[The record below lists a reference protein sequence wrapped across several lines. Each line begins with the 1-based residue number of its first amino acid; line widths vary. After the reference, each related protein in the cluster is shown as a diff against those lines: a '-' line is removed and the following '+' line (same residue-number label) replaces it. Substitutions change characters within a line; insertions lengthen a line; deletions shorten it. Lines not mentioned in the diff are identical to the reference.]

1 MTKEQIGLT
10 QVAGGAALLS
20 FCPVFVKIADV
31 GPTVAGVYRMLFGG
45 LLVVLIMAIRR
56 EGFIFNRLHVLLA
69 ATCGT
74 LFAVDLIFWH
84 RSIHYVGAGLSTLLA
99 NFQVFFLAG
108 FGVLFLREKL
118 GWKLAISVALAMV
131 GLFLIVGI
139 DFANT
144 DREYRIGVVL
154 GLATAVSY
162 ASYLLFL
169 RKLRST
175 EESHSSLPAVAIISL
190 VAAGV
195 MVPVAAVQGES
206 FIIPDTITAVALV
219 AYGLIGQVLGW
230 MLIVKGISKV
240 ESSRIGLV
248 LLLQPTLAFVW
259 DIVMFAR
266 VTTAI
271 EVVGAVIALVAI
283 YIGSAT
289 RSVRRLPE
297 D

>member
-1 MTKEQIGLT
+1 MTKEQIGLI

-31 GPTVAGVYRMLFGG
+31 GPTVAGFYRMLFGG
-45 LLVVLIMAIRR
+45 VLVVLIMFARR
-56 EGFIFNRLHVLLA
+56 ENFICSRWHFLLA
-69 ATCGT
+69 AVCGA

-84 RSIHYVGAGLSTLLA
+84 RSIHYVGPGLSTLLA

-118 GWKLAISVALAMV
+118 SWKLAISVVLAMI

-139 DFANT
+139 DFAST
-144 DREYRIGVVL
+144 GREYRIGVAL

-162 ASYLLFL
+162 ATYLLVL
-169 RKLRST
+169 RRLRST
-175 EESHSSLPAVAIISL
+175 EHSRSPLPAVAIISL

-195 MVPVAAVQGES
+195 MAPVAAVQGES
-206 FIIPDTITAVALV
+206 FHIPDTISVVALV

-230 MLIVKGISKV
+230 MLVVKGISKV
-240 ESSRIGLV
+240 ESSRVGLV

-271 EVVGAVIALVAI
+271 EVVGAAMALIAI

-289 RSVRRLPE
+289 RTVRKLPE